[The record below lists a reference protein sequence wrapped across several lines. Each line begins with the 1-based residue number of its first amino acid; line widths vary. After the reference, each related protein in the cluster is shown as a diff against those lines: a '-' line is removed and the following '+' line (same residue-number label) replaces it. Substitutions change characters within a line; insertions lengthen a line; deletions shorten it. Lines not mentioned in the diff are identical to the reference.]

1 MSTPFR
7 SYIQRRSFS
16 HLAAICVS
24 AVAILSCSPLAAAQ
38 AKTAEQAPMPPQ
50 ILASKSAF
58 ISNAGGD
65 CNPMGQNG
73 FGSGPDRAYN
83 QFYAAIA
90 KWGRYD
96 LASGP
101 AAADLVLE
109 IHFTCPLYF
118 DEKVTQIDAQLRLLI
133 RDAKTNTILWG
144 FTEHLGSAIRQGNR
158 DKNFDKALDNLV
170 DDIRKL
176 VVRPDAVAGAAKS

>member
-1 MSTPFR
+1 MSIPFQFHV
-7 SYIQRRSFS
+7 QRNS
-16 HLAAICVS
+16 LVVTCAAAAAILFCTS
-24 AVAILSCSPLAAAQ
+24 LAAAQ
-38 AKTAEQAPMPPQ
+38 GKDAAPAPVPPQ
-50 ILASKSAF
+50 ILSSKAVF
-58 ISNAGGD
+58 VSNAGGD

-73 FGSGPDRAYN
+73 FGAGPDRAYN

-170 DDIRKL
+170 DDLRKL
-176 VVRPDAVAGAAKS
+176 VVRPDAVVAAPAAKS

>member
-1 MSTPFR
+1 MSIPFHFC
-7 SYIQRRSFS
+7 IQRNS
-16 HLAAICVS
+16 LVVTCAA
-24 AVAILSCSPLAAAQ
+24 AVAILFCASLAAAQ
-38 AKTAEQAPMPPQ
+38 GKDAAQAPVPPQ
-50 ILASKSAF
+50 ILSSKTVF
-58 ISNAGGD
+58 ISNGGGD

-73 FGSGPDRAYN
+73 FGAGPDRAYN
-83 QFYAAIA
+83 QFYAAMA

-96 LASGP
+96 LAASP

-144 FTEHLGSAIRQGNR
+144 FTEHLGSAFRQSNR
-158 DKNFDKALDNLV
+158 DKNFDQALGNLV
-170 DDIRKL
+170 DDLRKL